1 VRKALKDA
9 GWLKKGQKVAFADEK
24 TAQGR
29 AAIVLFKA
37 VIKGLPLKYVP
48 AEQAET
54 TLTAQTADDEAEG
67 FLHQLFA
74 GKLEQ
79 STAMNL
85 LANITTAEIE
95 KYCELER
102 IDGEK
107 PQKSALRTKLDAL
120 DRRYPGTM
128 FALQK
133 GKESFK

>member
-29 AAIVLFKA
+29 AAIALFKA
-37 VIKGLPLKYVP
+37 VIKGLPLEYVP
-48 AEQAET
+48 AGQAEI
-54 TLTAQTADDEAEG
+54 TLIAQTADDEAES
-67 FLHQLFA
+67 FLHRLFA

-85 LANITTAEIE
+85 LASVTTQEIE

-107 PQKSALRTKLDAL
+107 ARKSALRAKLDAL
-120 DRRYPGTM
+120 DKRYPGTM